1 MQKYKKLVI
10 LGHEILPGKG
20 AELNLDVAKLH
31 TSTPIQV
38 PVIVHRAKNDGPTLL
53 LMAGMHGDEING
65 MEIIR
70 RVIRKGWNKPNAG
83 TVICIPVFNI
93 FGFLN
98 VSRELPD
105 GRDLNRSFPG
115 SNTGSLASQ
124 FAYHFMKEI
133 APVVD
138 YVIDFH
144 TGASQRN
151 NFSQIRCVFS
161 DEQSLRLA
169 QVFNPPFIIH
179 SSYISKSIR
188 ESMNKRKKQ
197 ILLFEGGKTNSI
209 EEKVVNEGLDGIKRM
224 LEHLQMRSFKFDNSL
239 NREPIFIRNSRWIR
253 ASHAGMFCLL
263 VENGAQ
269 VSVGTVLGIITD
281 PFGKIE
287 RKVKSP
293 INGFVFCVNET
304 PVVNKGDAL
313 FHVGQSIENPIVP
326 DYKELYI

>member
-1 MQKYKKLVI
+1 
-10 LGHEILPGKG
+10 
-20 AELNLDVAKLH
+20 
-31 TSTPIQV
+31 
-38 PVIVHRAKNDGPTLL
+38 
-53 LMAGMHGDEING
+53 
-65 MEIIR
+65 
-70 RVIRKGWNKPNAG
+70 
-83 TVICIPVFNI
+83 
-93 FGFLN
+93 
-98 VSRELPD
+98 
-105 GRDLNRSFPG
+105 
-115 SNTGSLASQ
+115 
-124 FAYHFMKEI
+124 
-133 APVVD
+133 
-138 YVIDFH
+138 
-144 TGASQRN
+144 
-151 NFSQIRCVFS
+151 
-161 DEQSLRLA
+161 
-169 QVFNPPFIIH
+169 
-179 SSYISKSIR
+179 
-188 ESMNKRKKQ
+188 
-197 ILLFEGGKTNSI
+197 
-209 EEKVVNEGLDGIKRM
+209 M